1 MCEIGPRRSR
11 RLSDA
16 GSSTES
22 IALRMNFE
30 FSHSFETDADTL
42 SSVLLDVEYQRSLD
56 DIGALKERKLL
67 SQKEEADGRVHR
79 RVRCVLDINLSGT
92 AKRLLGDSDPAWIEE
107 AVWHP
112 EESQWEWV
120 IHLEVAKELFDA
132 KGTIRIHDS
141 DDGTN
146 RTVTGQVKV
155 KVPVYGGRVE
165 GWIIEGIEHAYDE
178 EATRLAEWLATD
190 RPPLQT

>member
-1 MCEIGPRRSR
+1 MDFEIR
-11 RLSDA
+11 
-16 GSSTES
+16 
-22 IALRMNFE
+22 
-30 FSHSFETDADTL
+30 HSFETDVETL
-42 SSVLLDVEYQRSLD
+42 SSVLLDDEYQRSLD

-79 RVRCVLDINLSGT
+79 RVRCVLDINLPGA

-107 AVWHP
+107 AIWHP
-112 EESQWEWV
+112 EESRWEWV
-120 IHLEVAKELFDA
+120 IHPEVAKELLDA
-132 KGTIRIHDS
+132 TGTIRIHDS

-146 RTVTGQVKV
+146 RTVAGQVKV

-165 GWIIEGIEHAYDE
+165 GWIVEGIEHAYDE

-190 RPPLQT
+190 RRPLQT

>member
-1 MCEIGPRRSR
+1 MDFEI
-11 RLSDA
+11 
-16 GSSTES
+16 
-22 IALRMNFE
+22 
-30 FSHSFETDADTL
+30 SHSFETDADTL
-42 SSVLLDVEYQRSLD
+42 SLVLLDEEYQRSLD

-67 SQKEEADGRVHR
+67 SQKEVADGRVHR
-79 RVRCVLDINLSGT
+79 RVRCVLDINLSGS

-112 EESQWEWV
+112 EESLWEWV
-120 IHLEVAKELFDA
+120 IHPEVAKELLDA
-132 KGTIRIHDS
+132 KGTICIHDS

-146 RTVTGQVKV
+146 RTVAGQVKV

-165 GWIIEGIEHAYDE
+165 GWIVEGIEHAYDE

-190 RPPLQT
+190 RRPMQT